1 MLNVA
6 PAVGSK
12 FSKGYKIQKT
22 YEFQKDLIKERGF
35 YPGTL
40 NPKSFGKKQSFG
52 FKGTKNIIDNPAYM
66 MAGYG
71 LSVVNIP
78 LDRVIKKVSNAS
90 YALDNTT
97 KGWQKT
103 ALMFGF
109 STWDLDLKNADGL
122 IIKERAQDQR
132 RKEGYKK
139 AAETRKKN
147 SKTKKRSAIEEIEY
161 KNSAEYIEKKREAY
175 RKKILKANN

>member
-12 FSKGYKIQKT
+12 FSKGYKVQKT

-40 NPKSFGKKQSFG
+40 NPRKFGKKESIG
-52 FKGTKNIIDNPAYM
+52 LRGSKNIIDNPAYM
-66 MAGYG
+66 MAGYA

-109 STWDLDLKNADGL
+109 STWDLDLKNSDGL
-122 IIKERAQDQR
+122 LIKERAQDQR
-132 RKEGYKK
+132 KEAGYKK
-139 AAETRKKN
+139 AAATRRKN
-147 SKTKKRSAIEEIEY
+147 QGRKMTAAEKR
-161 KNSAEYIEKKREAY
+161 NKRTLELN
-175 RKKILKANN
+175 K